1 VEDNLSNIQ
10 RQVLIIVDK
19 WVREEK
25 TPVSRPYIINKMV
38 DNKIKDFTTIYTLNA
53 LIKKGYIRRS
63 CVSSNKTQ
71 YVQLRTIRYDK

>member
-1 VEDNLSNIQ
+1 
-10 RQVLIIVDK
+10 VLIIVDK

>member
-25 TPVSRPYIINKMV
+25 TPVPRPYIINKMV